1 VLVLQDMYST
11 LILLIPLK
19 TQTATEITEAL
30 IERCVGLFGSPE
42 ELVSDQGSAF
52 TSELASRVLE
62 ALRTQRTLTFSHT
75 ARANGQNERS
85 HRGIMASLRIL
96 TQAYAENW
104 SRVLPWIQLTY
115 NTTPRYGSSLSAY
128 DVVFARHPRMP
139 RSALLPPRAGV
150 TGGATEDLLEV
161 DMAQI
166 ATSLR
171 EAWSALR
178 RANLEQAE
186 WERELVP
193 VSFNIGDQVL
203 VLYNAG
209 AKRRN
214 KHYMATEG
222 PCTVTKVDNNDY
234 DVYNNATGNTKRVN
248 WSVLHH
254 VYVRKPG
261 PRDGAGR
268 VAVDAAQDKT
278 SRALDAK
285 AGAGVPG
292 EAQAT
297 RQLRADKPRPATKTS
312 RALDAKAGAGEPGEA
327 QATRQLLRDEPR
339 RKPTK
344 TGPAKARPAVKTL
357 RPDVVDVLGKRVP
370 FSRRGLDEADSSSDD
385 GTTTPTK
392 PTGPRQATPATANPG
407 LPVPLAISEDDYVI
421 VDNGPSGLAI
431 GRARTVGEELV
442 DVHWFSC
449 KDMSVP
455 TPQRIWWPLWVGPDG
470 LARASDLPPRGK
482 TAEIYEIGRSR
493 VIYAFEALDQGRLP
507 PAAQAFLGRISN
519 NR

>member
-1 VLVLQDMYST
+1 
-11 LILLIPLK
+11 
-19 TQTATEITEAL
+19 
-30 IERCVGLFGSPE
+30 
-42 ELVSDQGSAF
+42 
-52 TSELASRVLE
+52 
-62 ALRTQRTLTFSHT
+62 
-75 ARANGQNERS
+75 
-85 HRGIMASLRIL
+85 MASLRIL

-297 RQLRADKPRPATKTS
+297 RQL
-312 RALDAKAGAGEPGEA
+312 
-327 QATRQLLRDEPR
+327 LRDEPR

-357 RPDVVDVLGKRVP
+357 RPDVVDVRKRD
-370 FSRRGLDEADSSSDD
+370 RGAVF
-385 GTTTPTK
+385 
-392 PTGPRQATPATANPG
+392 
-407 LPVPLAISEDDYVI
+407 LPCAL
-421 VDNGPSGLAI
+421 NGPTACS
-431 GRARTVGEELV
+431 RTT
-442 DVHWFSC
+442 VH
-449 KDMSVP
+449 
-455 TPQRIWWPLWVGPDG
+455 
-470 LARASDLPPRGK
+470 
-482 TAEIYEIGRSR
+482 
-493 VIYAFEALDQGRLP
+493 EA
-507 PAAQAFLGRISN
+507 
-519 NR
+519 